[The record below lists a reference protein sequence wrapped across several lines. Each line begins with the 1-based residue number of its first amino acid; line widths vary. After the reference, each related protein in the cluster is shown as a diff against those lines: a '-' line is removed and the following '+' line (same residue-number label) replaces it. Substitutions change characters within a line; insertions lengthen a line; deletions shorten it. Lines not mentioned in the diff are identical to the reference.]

1 MATDT
6 QLQAWSDK
14 QESLPRSQKL
24 VLSALALGGPST
36 SFEVARILGQPINRI
51 SGRIT
56 ELREK
61 GKIKDSGERT
71 INPDSGKRV
80 IVWCVQKSVNKSEFC
95 TQ

>member
-6 QLQAWSDK
+6 QLQAWHDK
-14 QESLPRSQKL
+14 QQDLSRSQKL
-24 VLSALALGGPST
+24 VLSALARGGPST

-80 IVWCVQKSVNKSEFC
+80 IIWCVQNSTNRSEFC
-95 TQ
+95 TR